1 MNMVKDNVEKKMI
14 RMKHVLFLF
23 MAWIPV
29 CLMADNWDA
38 IVTSEDYYFGVGH
51 GKTEME
57 ASEHAMAFLVEMI
70 ATHVSSEFT
79 GLMEAETTGR
89 ETTERSRVQSCINS
103 YAHSTLTNVGKMTR
117 GKEPEVTVL
126 RYMRRTEL
134 MKIYEDRIAKSK
146 DMTLIA
152 AESLEKGKVDM
163 ALQYYYWAYSL
174 LRSVQRP
181 SEVKDAEGRVLV
193 NWLPVKIE
201 EILSDVHV
209 HFDRRD
215 GDYVDL
221 FVEVAGRPVSSLLFS
236 YSDGRADC
244 EGRAADGRSMIE
256 MVPGY
261 ETDIYHVNIEYEFK
275 GQARGDDEM
284 QSVLAVIPKRVFRQ
298 AEKTVGA
305 PPPPPPPFD
314 EPPMEAHHLD
324 GPPPPPHHAE
334 LHQQPS
340 ASQLV
345 TDAAAS
351 AEVVEKVVEAIR
363 SRQYSNVQRL
373 FTLEGLE
380 MYNQL
385 IAYGK
390 GRVVGQPQL
399 QFFKSANGHVV
410 VRGLQMSFSFN
421 RGTKTTFVEDVIFTL
436 NKDNKISNVAF
447 GLGKVAEDDILC
459 KYAPGWKDET
469 RELIMEFMESY
480 KTAYCLK
487 RLDYIRNIF
496 ADDAVIIVGNVA
508 KRRTPQLE
516 DSNRRSISE
525 EGLEVIHYNRY
536 SKDQY
541 LKNLERCF
549 QRNEFINIRFSNNDI
564 QWLEKYD
571 KEELFAIQ
579 IGQEY
584 NSTTYADKGYLFL
597 LVDMT
602 DHDAPQIK
610 IRTWQPHEVAMDKLY
625 NAGDFY
631 NE

>member
-1 MNMVKDNVEKKMI
+1 MRRIVF
-14 RMKHVLFLF
+14 LFLLWF
-23 MAWIPV
+23 PV
-29 CLMADNWDA
+29 CLMADNWDT
-38 IVTSEDYYFGVGH
+38 IITSDDYYFGVGH
-51 GKTEME
+51 GKTEAE

-79 GLMEAETTGR
+79 GLMESESNGKESSTKM
-89 ETTERSRVQSCINS
+89 SVQSCINS
-103 YAHSTLTNVGKMTR
+103 YAHSSLTNVGKMTR

-126 RYMRRTEL
+126 RYMRCSEL
-134 MKIYEDRIAKSK
+134 MKIYEDRIAKAK

-152 AESLEKGKVDM
+152 SEALEKGKVDM

-181 SEVKDAEGRVLV
+181 SEVKDEEGRVLV

-201 EILSDVHV
+201 EILSDIHV
-209 HFDRRD
+209 RFDGRD
-215 GDYVDL
+215 GDCVDL
-221 FVEVAGRPVSSLLFS
+221 LVEVAGRPVSSLLFT
-236 YSDGRADC
+236 YSDGRTDC
-244 EGRAADGRSMIE
+244 DGRAADGRSMIE
-256 MVPGY
+256 MAPGY
-261 ETDIYHVNIEYEFK
+261 ETDVYHINIEYEFK

-284 QSVLAVIPKRVFRQ
+284 QSVMAVMPRRVFRQ
-298 AEKTVGA
+298 AEKTVRGKA
-305 PPPPPPPFD
+305 LPQPPSGERKPEKVASESTTLEKP
-314 EPPMEAHHLD
+314 L
-324 GPPPPPHHAE
+324 
-334 LHQQPS
+334 QPS
-340 ASQLV
+340 ASQLA
-345 TDAAAS
+345 TN
-351 AEVVEKVVEAIR
+351 AEAQTEIVAKVIEAIR
-363 SRQYSNVQRL
+363 TRKYSNVQRL
-373 FTLEGLE
+373 FTLDGLE

-385 IAYGK
+385 ISYGK
-390 GRVVGQPQL
+390 ARVVGQPQL
-399 QFFKSANGHVV
+399 QYFKSANGNVV

-421 RGTKTTFVEDVIFTL
+421 RGTKTTFVEDVIFTI

-447 GLGKVAEDDILC
+447 GLGKVAENDILC

-487 RLDYIRNIF
+487 RLDYIREIF

-508 KRRTPQLE
+508 KRRTPTLS
-516 DSNRRSISE
+516 DNNLRVISE
-525 EGLEVIHYNRY
+525 EGQEVIQYNRY

-610 IRTWQPHEVAMDKLY
+610 IRTWQPHEVSMEKLY

>member
-1 MNMVKDNVEKKMI
+1 MVKENAEKTMIKMKRI
-14 RMKHVLFLF
+14 VFLFLLWLP
-23 MAWIPV
+23 A
-29 CLMADNWDA
+29 CLMADNWDV
-38 IVTSEDYYFGVGH
+38 IITSEDYYFGVGH
-51 GKTEME
+51 GKTEVE

-79 GLMEAETTGR
+79 GLIEAETIG
-89 ETTERSRVQSCINS
+89 TESTAKSSVQSCINS
-103 YAHSTLTNVGKMTR
+103 YAHSSLTNVGKMTR
-117 GKEPEVTVL
+117 GREPDVTVL

-134 MKIYEDRIAKSK
+134 MKIYEDRIAKAK

-152 AESLEKGKVDM
+152 AEALEKGKVDM

-181 SEVKDAEGRVLV
+181 SEVKDSEGRVLV
-193 NWLPVKIE
+193 NWLPVKIA
-201 EILSDVHV
+201 EILSDVQV
-209 HFDRRD
+209 RFDGRD
-215 GDYVDL
+215 GDCVDL
-221 FVEVAGRPVSSLLFS
+221 LVEVAGRPVSSLLFN

-256 MVPGY
+256 MAPGY
-261 ETDIYHVNIEYEFK
+261 ETDIYHLNIEYEFK

-284 QSVLAVIPKRVFRQ
+284 QSVLAVMPKRVFPQ
-298 AEKTVGA
+298 AEKTVRGKPTPSPSPREGSSKA
-305 PPPPPPPFD
+305 D
-314 EPPMEAHHLD
+314 NVVGIPMEKPL
-324 GPPPPPHHAE
+324 
-334 LHQQPS
+334 QPS
-340 ASQLV
+340 ASQLA
-345 TDAAAS
+345 TKTS
-351 AEVVEKVVEAIR
+351 AQEEVVTKVIEAVQTR
-363 SRQYSNVQRL
+363 RYSNVQRL

-390 GRVVGQPQL
+390 GRVVGQPKMQYY
-399 QFFKSANGHVV
+399 KSANGKVV
-410 VRGLQMSFSFN
+410 ARGLQMSFSFN

-436 NKDNKISNVAF
+436 DSDNRISNVAF

-487 RLDYIRNIF
+487 RLDYIRDIF

-508 KRRTPQLE
+508 RRRTSPQT
-516 DSNRRSISE
+516 DSNHRTISQ
-525 EGLEVIHYNRY
+525 EGQEVIHYNRY